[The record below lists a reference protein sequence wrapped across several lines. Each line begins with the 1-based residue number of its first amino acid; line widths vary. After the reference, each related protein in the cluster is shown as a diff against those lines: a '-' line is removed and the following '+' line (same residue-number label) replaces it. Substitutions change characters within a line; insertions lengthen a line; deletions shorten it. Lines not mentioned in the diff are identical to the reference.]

1 MYALSRILAAAA
13 CLVSGG
19 IHLALVPGHTAGTPA
34 LAALFA
40 AAGTALSLLGL
51 ALALDVGTRQV
62 VRAASG
68 TLAAVLVAYAV
79 DRTVGLPLAD
89 AAEHAHGHAA
99 GGADTLHR
107 GARPRR
113 RSRLRARLGRAD
125 RIPPGSRLE
134 SGPSCRFES
143 LNRRGDAG
151 VGSASS
157 VSSPSWA
164 CCGCSG

>member
-99 GGADTLHR
+99 GGADTLPIATKGIEALGLVAALACAR
-107 GARPRR
+107 VSGARIGFRPV
-113 RSRLRARLGRAD
+113 
-125 RIPPGSRLE
+125 
-134 SGPSCRFES
+134 
-143 LNRRGDAG
+143 RG
-151 VGSASS
+151 
-157 VSSPSWA
+157 
-164 CCGCSG
+164 